1 MYHHE
6 NTHLLLVQKHS
17 NFIYKLWTITAVHCK
32 WQANPSNHASST
44 GYGYKWMHSHE
55 LNTQVQGRLSRT
67 VVNLIKVI
75 IHPTVDLSPGHA
87 SIAIHQALVYIIMC
101 HVWTLLPTNQ
111 LNMTKRW
118 SQCHNVSV
126 IVSFLLCYYNFSFSY
141 SILHSQYSKQC
152 KWWLPNRHESKSYQT
167 DVTYVIYQFKKTQS
181 SHSHSSKIR
190 QSYFTRL
197 CS

>member
-1 MYHHE
+1 
-6 NTHLLLVQKHS
+6 
-17 NFIYKLWTITAVHCK
+17 
-32 WQANPSNHASST
+32 
-44 GYGYKWMHSHE
+44 MHSHE

-87 SIAIHQALVYIIMC
+87 SIAMHQALVYITMYC
-101 HVWTLLPTNQ
+101 VSTLLPMNQ
-111 LNMTKRW
+111 LNMMKRW

-126 IVSFLLCYYNFSFSY
+126 IVLFLLCYYNFSFSY

-167 DVTYVIYQFKKTQS
+167 DITYVYLPIKKTWI